1 MFVDDAKL
9 TKPVRKE
16 EDYRMLQEDLDKLD
30 GLKND
35 YSILSQASAWWWDLY
50 GVEEA
55 TATIQ
60 NVGKTYASSNK
71 EKKLK
76 T

>member
-35 YSILSQASAWWWDLY
+35 YSILSQASAW
-50 GVEEA
+50 
-55 TATIQ
+55 
-60 NVGKTYASSNK
+60 
-71 EKKLK
+71 
-76 T
+76 